1 MATNGEVPDRAVPVV
16 DIGAVLADLQEQID
30 DLTATVHAQQRTIDE
45 LLKARQTT
53 GRPSAPRGTW
63 PRPAGSQDRA
73 GES

>member
-16 DIGAVLADLQEQID
+16 DVGAVLADLQEQID

-53 GRPSAPRGTW
+53 ARPTVPRGTW
-63 PRPAGSQDRA
+63 PRPAQGQGKAGGS
-73 GES
+73 